1 MIFQHICL
9 IQETEKLRRNQENRK
24 EKIEKNQKEK
34 IEKESRKNQ
43 EREKGTIMELQKGR
57 PKDTAGRLEKEIRT
71 YDLLD
76 KLGVAYERV
85 DHAPAM
91 TMEVCQEIDKVL
103 QATICKNLFLCNR
116 QETKFYLLMIPDTK
130 VFHTKDLSAQIGS
143 ARLSF
148 AKPEYMEKF
157 LDITPGSVSVLG
169 LMNDTENHVQ
179 LLIDED
185 VLKSEFVGCHPCINT
200 SSIRFHTSDLIE
212 KVLPAVNH
220 DFIMVT
226 L

>member
-1 MIFQHICL
+1 
-9 IQETEKLRRNQENRK
+9 
-24 EKIEKNQKEK
+24 
-34 IEKESRKNQ
+34 
-43 EREKGTIMELQKGR
+43 MELYNGR
-57 PKDTAGRLEKEIRT
+57 PIDLTGREDREIRV

-76 KLGVAYERV
+76 NLGIEYQRT
-85 DHAPAM
+85 DHGHAD
-91 TMEVCQEIDKVL
+91 TMEACNEIDAVL
-103 QATICKNLFLCNR
+103 DVLICKNLFLCNR
-116 QETKFYLLMIPDTK
+116 QKTDFYLLMMPGDKPFKTK
-130 VFHTKDLSAQIGS
+130 NLSAQIGS

-185 VLKSEFVGCHPCINT
+185 VLNSEYVGCHPCINT
-200 SSIRFHTSDLIE
+200 SSLRLRTKDLVETI
-212 KVLPAVNH
+212 LPAIHHEFVR
-220 DFIMVT
+220 VK